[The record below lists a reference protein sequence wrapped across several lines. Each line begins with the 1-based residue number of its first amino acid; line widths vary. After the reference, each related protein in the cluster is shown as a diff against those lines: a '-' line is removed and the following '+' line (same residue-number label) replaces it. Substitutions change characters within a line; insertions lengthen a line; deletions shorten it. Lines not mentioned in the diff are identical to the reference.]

1 MVRSELMEGGLIR
14 HWSDDGHDLLQV
26 ETGHVYREAV
36 DTVPCRYT
44 YRECERAPE
53 RKQDQTAD
61 GLPNAEVLAEE
72 AYLLA
77 QENRAIIEEVLGV

>member
-1 MVRSELMEGGLIR
+1 MVRSELMDGGLIR

-26 ETGHVYREAV
+26 ETGNIYREAV
-36 DTVPCRYT
+36 DVTPCRFS
-44 YRECERAPE
+44 YREVERAPE

-61 GLPNAEVLAEE
+61 ELPTTEVLAEE

-77 QENRAIIEEVLGV
+77 QANRAIIEEVLCV